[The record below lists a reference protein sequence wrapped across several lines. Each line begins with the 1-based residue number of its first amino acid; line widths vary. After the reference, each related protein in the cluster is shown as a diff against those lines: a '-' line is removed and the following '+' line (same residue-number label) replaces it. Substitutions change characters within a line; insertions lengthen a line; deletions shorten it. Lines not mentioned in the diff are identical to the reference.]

1 MHPCCLNQIVGQVVI
16 MGRNSLTISG
26 RFLGLPSSYKRT
38 QNPWRVCAGPRN
50 WQHPFTEFKS
60 VRLCQRR
67 GKPGSGKENLLTV
80 LVEADCS
87 SLRQLTYYQILC
99 MLTVLTLLL
108 AQEERKKNQS
118 LSTWLWNADLL
129 GAVYFPAGWPFVTAC
144 IFFMRSKHTFPT

>member
-1 MHPCCLNQIVGQVVI
+1 MHPCCLNQIVGQAVI

-99 MLTVLTLLL
+99 MLTMLTLLL
-108 AQEERKKNQS
+108 AQEERKKKSISFNMAVECR
-118 LSTWLWNADLL
+118 LTWGRLFSCRLAFCHCLH
-129 GAVYFPAGWPFVTAC
+129 
-144 IFFMRSKHTFPT
+144 FFYEV